1 MTRFCYV
8 GHSFH
13 QQTKSTVF
21 IKEILSRLGSVVE
34 FSSSPDGAAG
44 ADDELLRTLA
54 NSDFDCYVFLQTEYI
69 AKKLAG
75 LNLGRF
81 VIIPMY
87 DGAVGRPNDYWRGFV
102 NAQFISFSR
111 AHHEL
116 LQSINCKT
124 AYFRYF
130 PEQTT
135 KFQDLPDVAKRDA
148 FFWERRPDKKLNL
161 PLVINICR
169 VLKVASLHVHQAHDF
184 PDTDAYQFIGPGQAG
199 ELELTSSVWFDDKA
213 ALTKISSRPSF
224 YFAPRLREGIGMS
237 FLEAMGR
244 GQIVVAA
251 DLPTMSE
258 YLCHGVTAV
267 LYNPDDPHIN
277 FNLSDNEIVDMRR
290 VVLQKAMD
298 LRAEWLKDIVRLESL
313 FIGDNQRWSTR
324 DYSSHFVAEIRKSAS
339 LKIR

>member
-1 MTRFCYV
+1 MIRFCYV

-13 QQTKSTVF
+13 HQTKSTIF
-21 IKEILSRLGSVVE
+21 IKEILSRLGIVTE
-34 FSSSPDGAAG
+34 FSSSPDDAAG
-44 ADDELLRTLA
+44 ADDKLLRTLA

-87 DGAVGRPNDYWRGFV
+87 DGAVGRPNDYWKGFV
-102 NAQFISFSR
+102 NTQFISFSR

-135 KFQDLPDVAKRDA
+135 EFRDLPGTAKRDA

-161 PLVINICR
+161 SLVLDICR
-169 VLKVASLHVHQAHDF
+169 VLKITSLHVHRAHDF
-184 PDTDAYQFIGPGQAG
+184 ADAGPYQFTDLGQAG

-213 ALTKISSRPSF
+213 ALTDVSSRPSF

-244 GQIVVAA
+244 GQIVVAP

-258 YLCHGVTAV
+258 YICHGITGV
-267 LYNPDDPHIN
+267 LYNPDDPQIN
-277 FNLSDNEIVDMRR
+277 FSLSDEEIASMRH
-290 VVLQKAMD
+290 VILQKAMD
-298 LRAEWLKDIVRLESL
+298 LRSEWVKDVTRLESL
-313 FIGDNQRWSTR
+313 LLGDNRRWPTR
-324 DYSSHFVAEIRKSAS
+324 DYSSHFAAEIRKAAS
-339 LKIR
+339 LRIA